1 MHSGEYRGLAGPA
14 AAYYDHAQEIHRL
27 DSMHGQLEFLRTT
40 EIISRYM
47 PTAPARVLD
56 IGGGAG
62 NYSFWLAEQG
72 HSVHLVDAM
81 PIHIEQAGQSPRS
94 GRVTSLSIGDA
105 RSLDFPDESMDVVLM
120 LGPLYHLTDSAD
132 RLQALRE
139 AHRVLV
145 PGGSFLVRLSH
156 GLLRL

>member
-62 NYSFWLAEQG
+62 NYSFWLAE
-72 HSVHLVDAM
+72 H
-81 PIHIEQAGQSPRS
+81 
-94 GRVTSLSIGDA
+94 
-105 RSLDFPDESMDVVLM
+105 
-120 LGPLYHLTDSAD
+120 
-132 RLQALRE
+132 
-139 AHRVLV
+139 
-145 PGGSFLVRLSH
+145 
-156 GLLRL
+156 